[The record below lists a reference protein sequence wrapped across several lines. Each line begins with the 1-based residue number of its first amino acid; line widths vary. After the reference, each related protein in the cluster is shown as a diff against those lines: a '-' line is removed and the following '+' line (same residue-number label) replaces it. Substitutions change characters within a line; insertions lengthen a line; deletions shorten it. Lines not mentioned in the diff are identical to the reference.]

1 MRDILVT
8 LMIFGSLPF
17 ILRHAYIGVLVWSW
31 ISYMNPHR
39 LTWGFAYNM
48 PFAMIVAVT
57 LFISLL
63 FCKDRQKVPLN
74 LTVVIWIMFI
84 IWMAITTFNALNPE
98 AAMTM
103 YTEIIKVQVMT
114 LITMILITD
123 EKKLN
128 LLIWVIVGSIGF
140 FSVKGGVFTLLTGGS
155 FRVYGPP
162 SSNIEENNALAV
174 AVLMVIPLM
183 VYLYRI
189 STNRWIRYGL
199 LFSIVMSL
207 VAVVGSQSRGALL
220 AMLAVGGFFW
230 LKTKTKIVSGV
241 AIVLL
246 LALLAAFMPESWHER
261 MDSIKNYQQDIS
273 SLQRLNSWQY
283 SINVAD
289 DRLTGGGLQ
298 SWSKSSFAMY
308 APNPDW
314 VFVAHSIYF
323 SVLADHGWPGLILF
337 LSVLGLTWRNL
348 SQVIRRTK
356 DNPSSP
362 PNVLARMLQV
372 SLIAYLA
379 GGAFLSLSYFDLPW
393 HLIAIAVLLNYRYQN
408 MWQLKDGSEHQTPS
422 SPEVL
427 PAQNYH
433 ADSPAAK
440 P

>member
-8 LMIFGSLPF
+8 LMIFGTLPL

-39 LTWGFAYNM
+39 LAWGFAYDM

-57 LFISLL
+57 LFISFL
-63 FCKDRQKVPLN
+63 FSKERQKIPLN
-74 LTVVIWIMFI
+74 LTVIIWVVFI
-84 IWMAITTFNALNPE
+84 IWMAVTTLTAFNFE
-98 AAMTM
+98 AAKVEYIRIIKIQIMTFMTM
-103 YTEIIKVQVMT
+103 A
-114 LITMILITD
+114 LITD
-123 EKKLN
+123 FKKLN
-128 LLIWVIVGSIGF
+128 HLLWIIVLSIGF
-140 FSVKGGVFTLLTGGS
+140 FSVKGGVFTVLTGGS
-155 FRVYGPP
+155 FRVFGPA
-162 SSNIEENNALAV
+162 SSYISENNALAV

-189 STNRWIRYGL
+189 STNKWIRYGL
-199 LFSIVMSL
+199 VFSIVMSL

-241 AIVLL
+241 AIVFL
-246 LALLAAFMPESWHER
+246 LALMAAFMPESWHER

-298 SWSKSSFAMY
+298 SWSKSSFAIY

-348 SQVIRRTK
+348 SHVIKRTK
-356 DNPSSP
+356 GNPSSP

-372 SLIAYLA
+372 SMIAYMA

-393 HLIAIAVLLNYRYQN
+393 HLIAIAVLLSYRHQN
-408 MWQLKDGSEHQTPS
+408 MWQLKEGSEQQSPS

-427 PAQNYH
+427 TAQNYQ
-433 ADSPAAK
+433 ADKS
-440 P
+440 